1 MKKIILI
8 TLSILAF
15 IILISEPVQL
25 TIADVI
31 IRMIAL
37 GYLVIFA
44 KANNYFNKG
53 E

>member
-1 MKKIILI
+1 MKKVILI
-8 TLSILAF
+8 TLSILSF
-15 IILISEPVQL
+15 IILIGEPVQL
-25 TIADVI
+25 NIADVI
-31 IRMIAL
+31 IKTIAL